1 MLGHKQECYQ
11 KYICIKNLTE
21 SKTPKC
27 LTQYGY
33 YHISPQDFNGASG
46 DKVEGWNDIACMD
59 QSVSWWG
66 MGCLKFHG

>member
-1 MLGHKQECYQ
+1 MPSSRLFFSLFSSLFMLGHKQECYQ

-46 DKVEGWNDIACMD
+46 DKVEG
-59 QSVSWWG
+59 
-66 MGCLKFHG
+66 